1 LCQRLRDII
10 QGRFAEISYSQIRK
24 LDDESFRRLTGV
36 LPVTFTK
43 MSKILSA
50 SLEGKH
56 TQGGRPNKLCVEDM
70 LLATLEYYREYRT
83 YFHVGQAYGLSES
96 SCYKMIRWV
105 EETLIKSGEFSL
117 PGRKALLDKDT
128 YPEVAMIDVAESPC
142 ERPKKSQKARVKNST
157 TPVRRKD
164 IP

>member
-1 LCQRLRDII
+1 MI
-10 QGRFAEISYSQIRK
+10 
-24 LDDESFRRLTGV
+24 
-36 LPVTFTK
+36 
-43 MSKILSA
+43 KILSA

-56 TQGGRPNKLCVEDM
+56 TRGGRPNKLCVEDM

-83 YFHVGQAYGLSES
+83 YFHIGQGYGLSES

-117 PGRKALLDKDT
+117 KGRKALLDKET
-128 YPEVAMIDVAESPC
+128 YPEVAIIDVTETPC
-142 ERPKKSQKARVKNST
+142 ERPKKSQKARVKNSIIQG
-157 TPVRRKD
+157 RRKD